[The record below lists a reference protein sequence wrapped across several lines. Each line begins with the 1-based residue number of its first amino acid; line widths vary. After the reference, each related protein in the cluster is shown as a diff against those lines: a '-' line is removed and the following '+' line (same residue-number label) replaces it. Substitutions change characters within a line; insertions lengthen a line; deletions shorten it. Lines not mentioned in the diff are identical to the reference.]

1 MIRSL
6 FLQVELSQH
15 LSSANF
21 TSVLTSNDSF
31 FNQVIKDGD
40 LNKAVQIAN
49 TILEAIS
56 QDSSLSTEEK
66 TKVVFQKNTVY
77 NDPHKT
83 EKSRTDVQKLSISNL
98 CPHWLK
104 FMWHLGASLD

>member
-6 FLQVELSQH
+6 FLQVEPSQH
-15 LSSANF
+15 LSPANF

-31 FNQVIKDGD
+31 FNQVIEDGD
-40 LNKAVQIAN
+40 LNKAAQISY

-66 TKVVFQKNTVY
+66 TKVVFLKNSVY
-77 NDPHKT
+77 KDPLKT
-83 EKSRTDVQKLSISNL
+83 EKKPNRRSETF
-98 CPHWLK
+98 HY
-104 FMWHLGASLD
+104 

>member
-1 MIRSL
+1 MIRLLLS
-6 FLQVELSQH
+6 QVEPSQH
-15 LSSANF
+15 LSPANF
-21 TSVLTSNDSF
+21 TTVLTANDSF
-31 FNQVIKDGD
+31 FNQVIEDGD

-77 NDPHKT
+77 NDPLKT
-83 EKSRTDVQKLSISNL
+83 EKKPNRRSETF
-98 CPHWLK
+98 H
-104 FMWHLGASLD
+104 F

>member
-15 LSSANF
+15 LSPVNF
-21 TSVLTSNDSF
+21 TSVLTSSDSF
-31 FNQVIKDGD
+31 FNQVIEDGD
-40 LNKAVQIAN
+40 LNKAAQIAN

-66 TKVVFQKNTVY
+66 TKVVF
-77 NDPHKT
+77 
-83 EKSRTDVQKLSISNL
+83 
-98 CPHWLK
+98 
-104 FMWHLGASLD
+104 

>member
-15 LSSANF
+15 LSPANF
-21 TSVLTSNDSF
+21 TIVLTSNDSF
-31 FNQVIKDGD
+31 FNQVIEDGD
-40 LNKAVQIAN
+40 LNKAAQIAN

-66 TKVVFQKNTVY
+66 TKVVF
-77 NDPHKT
+77 
-83 EKSRTDVQKLSISNL
+83 
-98 CPHWLK
+98 
-104 FMWHLGASLD
+104 

>member
-6 FLQVELSQH
+6 FLQVEPSQH
-15 LSSANF
+15 LSPANF
-21 TSVLTSNDSF
+21 TSVLTSNDSL
-31 FNQVIKDGD
+31 FNQVIEDGD

-66 TKVVFQKNTVY
+66 TKVVFQKNSVY
-77 NDPHKT
+77 NDPFKT
-83 EKSRTDVQKLSISNL
+83 EKKPNRRSETF
-98 CPHWLK
+98 H
-104 FMWHLGASLD
+104 F

>member
-6 FLQVELSQH
+6 FLQVEPSQH
-15 LSSANF
+15 LSPANF
-21 TSVLTSNDSF
+21 TSVLTSNNSL
-31 FNQVIKDGD
+31 FNQVIEDGD

-66 TKVVFQKNTVY
+66 TKVVFKKNTVY
-77 NDPHKT
+77 NDLLKT
-83 EKSRTDVQKLSISNL
+83 EKKPNRRSETF
-98 CPHWLK
+98 H
-104 FMWHLGASLD
+104 F

>member
-15 LSSANF
+15 LSPANF
-21 TSVLTSNDSF
+21 TSVLTANDSF
-31 FNQVIKDGD
+31 FNQVIEDGD
-40 LNKAVQIAN
+40 LNKAAQIAN

-66 TKVVFQKNTVY
+66 TKVVF
-77 NDPHKT
+77 
-83 EKSRTDVQKLSISNL
+83 
-98 CPHWLK
+98 
-104 FMWHLGASLD
+104 

>member
-6 FLQVELSQH
+6 FLQVEPSQH
-15 LSSANF
+15 LSPANF
-21 TSVLTSNDSF
+21 TSVLTSNDSL
-31 FNQVIKDGD
+31 FNQVIEDGD

-66 TKVVFQKNTVY
+66 TKVVFKKNTVY
-77 NDPHKT
+77 NDLLKT
-83 EKSRTDVQKLSISNL
+83 EKKPNRRSETF
-98 CPHWLK
+98 H
-104 FMWHLGASLD
+104 F